1 MVWIPLV
8 WLILFLDPTA
18 VQVLAES
25 EPSVKPDVV
34 TEIRR
39 ALHGRS
45 DLSHVSRYLELSHA
59 DLLSTLSPTNNKQ
72 AGICLKHKIFSSI
85 SN

>member
-8 WLILFLDPTA
+8 CLVLFLLDPTA

-25 EPSVKPDVV
+25 EPSGKPDVV

-39 ALHGRS
+39 ALSGRS
-45 DLSHVSRYLELSHA
+45 DLSHVSRYLELSHTE
-59 DLLSTLSPTNNKQ
+59 LLSTLTPNNNKQ
-72 AGICLKHKIFSSI
+72 AGIF
-85 SN
+85 